1 MEGVEVSVT
10 LKELTHLDGHTPP
23 SVDKV
28 VKCSA
33 LVLLLVAVATTA
45 WGRVSSE
52 GVAAGT
58 PIVAIEVV
66 RHDVFDTSNP
76 KTSSWPYRA
85 ANAIHITSREHFIR
99 SLLLFHVGD
108 PLDPALLA
116 ESERLLRATGFLDPV
131 TITARQGQG
140 GAVVVVETRDQW
152 TLEFSLNF
160 GLVGSR
166 KKTGVSVVEDNFL
179 GLGKGVVVDWRSDQ
193 ERNQVTLGYKDPL
206 FLGTRWR
213 LEADHVEA
221 SDGTAD
227 DFSLEYPFF
236 ALGTKLAGGVEWQRD
251 NLTEWLYVGGKK
263 RVSGDT
269 STTKARV
276 WGGYRLPGDERVAN
290 RVLAGFFI
298 DRASFT
304 DWQYRDGAPYPDPRS
319 RELVGVQVGFEHQV
333 DRWQVARGF
342 RSWRRQEDLPLGPN
356 WKLLVGLSLPALGA
370 DRRLAVFDGDVTTAQ
385 FGDDRYSWLT
395 GEVSGRADGAG
406 SIENGVLHLE
416 TGTATLGDRSWRGRI
431 AVDLGHELDLD
442 RQLTLGAD
450 VGLRGWDPDTFDGT
464 KRAVLNLEVR
474 QRLTGE
480 LLDLVVLGGT
490 VFVDA
495 GSTWDPRVGAST
507 GGVRADAGIGLIA
520 EITRAASLHVVRLE
534 VGFPDDGSGPLV
546 LVTGGSLF

>member
-1 MEGVEVSVT
+1 MPGERVSVR
-10 LKELTHLDGHTPP
+10 LGELTHLDGRTPP
-23 SVDKV
+23 SVDNV
-28 VKCSA
+28 VKRSA
-33 LVLLLVAVATTA
+33 IVLLLLLAAAATA
-45 WGRVSSE
+45 EARVSSE

-58 PIVAIEVV
+58 PIVAIEVI

-131 TITARQGQG
+131 TITARPGQG

-179 GLGKGVVVDWRSDQ
+179 GMGKGVIVDWRSDQ
-193 ERNQVTLGYKDPL
+193 ERNQVTLGYEDPL
-206 FLGTRWR
+206 FFGTRWR
-213 LEADHVEA
+213 LKADHVEA

-227 DFSLEYPFF
+227 DFSLVYPFF
-236 ALGTKLAGGVEWQRD
+236 ALGTKLAGGLEWKRD
-251 NLTEWLYVGGKK
+251 DLTEWLYADGRK

-269 STTKARV
+269 STTTVRL
-276 WGGYRLPGDERVAN
+276 WGGYRLPGTERVAN

-298 DRASFT
+298 DRASFSNW
-304 DWQYRDGAPYPDPRS
+304 DYRNGAPYPDPAS
-319 RELVGVQVGFEHQV
+319 RELVGVQVGFEHEV
-333 DRWQVARGF
+333 DRWQVAQGF

-356 WKLLVGLSLPALGA
+356 WRVLVGLSLPALGG
-370 DRRLAVFDGDVTTAQ
+370 DRRLLVIDGDVTTARYA
-385 FGDDRYSWLT
+385 DDRYSWIT
-395 GEVSGRADGAG
+395 GAVSGRVDGGAV
-406 SIENGVLHLE
+406 ENGVLHVD
-416 TGTATLGDRSWRGRI
+416 TGVATLGDRSWRGRL
-431 AVDLGHELDLD
+431 AVDIGHALDLD

-464 KRAVLNLEVR
+464 KRAVLNLELR

-495 GSTWDPRVGAST
+495 GSTWDPRVGAAT